1 MGDLQSCDPFT
12 RLIIINM
19 GVSWFIFYN
28 EMCANIS
35 RENVKFE
42 NLLRIQEYLK
52 HWLQMGRDIGL
63 LHWGEF

>member
-28 EMCANIS
+28 EIFANIS

-42 NLLRIQEYLK
+42 NLIRISETLVAN
-52 HWLQMGRDIGL
+52 GT
-63 LHWGEF
+63 